1 MRKLW
6 EREWLTRLLK
16 NKAAVVGLLLVI
28 ALIITAVFAPLIAP
42 YDPISD
48 GSLQNRLK
56 APSAEH
62 LMGTDKLGR
71 DIFSRIIYG
80 ARISI
85 EVGVISVGLAL
96 IVGTFMGLV
105 AGYYGGIIDSIFMRI
120 VDIIMAFPSIL
131 LAIAIT
137 SVLGPSLNNAMIAIG
152 IVMVPNFA
160 RVVRSTVLSLKEME
174 FVEAARAVGATDFTI
189 LLRHI
194 LPNSMAPL
202 IVQGT
207 MSIGTAILDAAGLSF
222 LGLGAQPPTPE
233 WGAMLVDAR
242 ELLVKAP
249 WVTIFPGLAIMLNV
263 LGFNLLGDGLRDAL
277 DPRLKQ

>member
-1 MRKLW
+1 MQEK
-6 EREWLTRLLK
+6 EWVRRLFK
-16 NKAAVVGLLLVI
+16 NKAAVVGLIIVLL
-28 ALIITAVFAPLIAP
+28 LIFTAIFAPFLAP
-42 YDPISD
+42 YDPIND
-48 GSLQNRLK
+48 GTLKDRLK

-62 LMGTDKLGR
+62 LLGTDKLGR
-71 DIFSRIIYG
+71 DILSRIIYG

-96 IVGTFMGLV
+96 IIGTLMGLLS
-105 AGYYGGIIDSIFMRI
+105 GYYGGFLDSLLMRI

-137 SVLGPSLNNAMIAIG
+137 SVLGPSLSNAMIAIG
-152 IVMVPNFA
+152 IVMVPSFA

-174 FVEAARAVGATDFTI
+174 FVEAARAVGASDFSI
-189 LLRHI
+189 LIRHI
-194 LPNSMAPL
+194 LPNSLAPL

-249 WVTIFPGLAIMLNV
+249 WVAFFPGLAIMLNV

>member
-1 MRKLW
+1 MAKLW
-6 EREWLTRLLK
+6 EKDWIKRLLK
-16 NKAAVVGLLLVI
+16 NKAAVVGLIIVLL
-28 ALIITAVFAPLIAP
+28 LLFTAIFAPVLAP
-42 YDPISD
+42 YDPIKD

-56 APSAEH
+56 PPSSEH
-62 LMGTDKLGR
+62 LLGTDKLGR
-71 DIFSRIIYG
+71 DILSRIIFG
-80 ARISI
+80 ARISVEI
-85 EVGVISVGLAL
+85 GVISVGLAL
-96 IVGTFMGLV
+96 IVGTLMGLI
-105 AGYYGGIIDSIFMRI
+105 AGYYGGFLDSLLMRI
-120 VDIIMAFPSIL
+120 VDIILAFPSIL

-137 SVLGPSLNNAMIAIG
+137 SVLGPSLNNAMIAVG
-152 IVMVPNFA
+152 IVMVPSFA

-174 FVEAARAVGATDFTI
+174 FVEAARAVGANDFTI
-189 LLRHI
+189 LFRHI
-194 LPNSMAPL
+194 LPNSMAPI

-207 MSIGTAILDAAGLSF
+207 MNIGTAILDAAGLSF

-249 WVTIFPGLAIMLNV
+249 WVAFFPGLAIMLNV

>member
-1 MRKLW
+1 MGKFW
-6 EREWLTRLLK
+6 EKDWIKRLLQ
-16 NKAAVVGLLLVI
+16 NKAAVVGLIIVLLLLFAAI
-28 ALIITAVFAPLIAP
+28 FAPVLAP
-42 YDPISD
+42 YDPIKD

-56 APSAEH
+56 PPSSEH
-62 LMGTDKLGR
+62 LLGTDKLGR
-71 DIFSRIIYG
+71 DILSRIIFG
-80 ARISI
+80 ARISVEI
-85 EVGVISVGLAL
+85 GVISVGLAL
-96 IVGTFMGLV
+96 IVGTLMGLI
-105 AGYYGGIIDSIFMRI
+105 AGYYGGLLDSFLMRI
-120 VDIIMAFPSIL
+120 VDIILAFPSIL

-137 SVLGPSLNNAMIAIG
+137 SVLGPSLNNAMIAVG
-152 IVMVPNFA
+152 IVMVPSFA

-174 FVEAARAVGATDFTI
+174 FVEAARAIGATDFTI
-189 LLRHI
+189 LFRHI
-194 LPNSMAPL
+194 LPNSMAPI

-207 MSIGTAILDAAGLSF
+207 MNIGTAILDAAGLSF

-249 WVTIFPGLAIMLNV
+249 WVAFFPGLAIMLNV

>member
-1 MRKLW
+1 MGKFW
-6 EREWLTRLLK
+6 EKDWIKRLLK
-16 NKAAVVGLLLVI
+16 NKAAVVGLIIVLL
-28 ALIITAVFAPLIAP
+28 LSFTAIFAPVLAP
-42 YDPISD
+42 YDPIKD

-56 APSAEH
+56 APSSEH
-62 LMGTDKLGR
+62 LLGTDKLGR
-71 DIFSRIIYG
+71 DILSRIIFG
-80 ARISI
+80 ARISVEI
-85 EVGVISVGLAL
+85 GVISVGLAL
-96 IVGTFMGLV
+96 IVGTLMGLT
-105 AGYYGGIIDSIFMRI
+105 AGYYGGFLDSILMRI
-120 VDIIMAFPSIL
+120 VDIILAFPSIL

-137 SVLGPSLNNAMIAIG
+137 SVLGPSLNNAMIAVG
-152 IVMVPNFA
+152 IVMVPSFA

-174 FVEAARAVGATDFTI
+174 FVEAARAVGANDFTI
-189 LLRHI
+189 LFRHI
-194 LPNSMAPL
+194 LPNSMAPI

-207 MSIGTAILDAAGLSF
+207 MNIGTAILDAAGLSF

-249 WVTIFPGLAIMLNV
+249 WVAFFPGLAIMLTV